1 MDSADMDNPKATE
14 YLEAL
19 LNKKLRVYTN
29 DSRMFLG
36 DLKCTDNVSQIVRE
50 QLLLHIISLIP
61 SRSAT

>member
-19 LNKKLRVYTN
+19 LNKKLRLYIN

-36 DLKCTDNVSQIVRE
+36 DFKCTDNVSQIVRE